1 MALLFHHPLVEV
13 ELVEDGGGDEVV
25 VEGPGWATGDLTL
38 ATILARRELAWRK
51 KLGRRHLEPGGQPP
65 SYAAAW
71 ARLSPVS
78 TALTHSPS

>member
-1 MALLFHHPLVEV
+1 MSGIPRGLRGRAESVALLFHHPLVMV

-51 KLGRRHLEPGGQPP
+51 KLGKR
-65 SYAAAW
+65 
-71 ARLSPVS
+71 
-78 TALTHSPS
+78 

>member
-1 MALLFHHPLVEV
+1 VALLFHHPLVMV

-51 KLGRRHLEPGGQPP
+51 KLGKR
-65 SYAAAW
+65 
-71 ARLSPVS
+71 
-78 TALTHSPS
+78 